1 MARSAAPAAARTTSG
16 VRMSDGSPRNVPSTM
31 HAARWRECPI
41 AAWIAAAAP
50 ARISE
55 AAVRPR
61 LHQVRKSE
69 RPRPL
74 RERGEA
80 ALMSAGAP
88 SNAPPRHCSDHAE
101 AKLTDRYSVP
111 PTYFSWLEMP
121 EKVPLRLVPS
131 DKTTAMMAAAMPAA
145 TRPYSIRSLRVR
157 RQKTYTAAY
166 PRVSSFR
173 LIQLSSDYSCGTRVD
188 HRPPHRNA

>member
-1 MARSAAPAAARTTSG
+1 M
-16 VRMSDGSPRNVPSTM
+16 
-31 HAARWRECPI
+31 C
-41 AAWIAAAAP
+41 
-50 ARISE
+50 
-55 AAVRPR
+55 
-61 LHQVRKSE
+61 KSE

-121 EKVPLRLVPS
+121 EKVPLKLEFVVETPLIKTVPGF
-131 DKTTAMMAAAMPAA
+131 AGLM
-145 TRPYSIRSLRVR
+145 L
-157 RQKTYTAAY
+157 
-166 PRVSSFR
+166 
-173 LIQLSSDYSCGTRVD
+173 
-188 HRPPHRNA
+188 